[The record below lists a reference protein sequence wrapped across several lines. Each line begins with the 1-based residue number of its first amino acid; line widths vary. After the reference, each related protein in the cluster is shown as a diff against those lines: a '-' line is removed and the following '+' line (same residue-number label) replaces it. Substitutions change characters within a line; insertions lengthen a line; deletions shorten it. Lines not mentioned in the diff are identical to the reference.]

1 MMKKSAT
8 KQNNVRVLL
17 KTLDILEA
25 IKSAPAGIGL
35 AELSRTV
42 EMPKPTVFRILT
54 TLEGRGYLDRRED
67 GNYRLTQKLFDLQR
81 NTSIEQ
87 RLNSAALPVME
98 KLVESCKETVNLGL
112 LDGGEVVVINTL
124 ESSQAVRMTSKIGAR
139 RYLHTTGLGKILL
152 AGLPDKEVE
161 RLIKIKGLPRLT
173 PHSITSKMALMSEL
187 RQVRS
192 QGFALDNQE
201 NEIEGRC
208 IAAAIRGPNDST
220 LAALSISGP
229 VFRMGLDRARS
240 LKKDLK
246 DACEQ
251 IARRMNRRG

>member
-1 MMKKSAT
+1 MKKSAT
-8 KQNNVRVLL
+8 KPNHVLVLL
-17 KTLDILEA
+17 KALDVLEA
-25 IKSAPAGIGL
+25 IKTAPAGVGL
-35 AELSRTV
+35 AALARIV
-42 EMPKPTVFRILT
+42 QMPKPTVFRILV
-54 TLEGRGYLDRRED
+54 TLEGRGYLERRED
-67 GNYRLTQKLFDLQR
+67 GNYRLTQKLFELQR

-87 RLNSAALPVME
+87 RLISAALPVME
-98 KLVESCKETVNLGL
+98 KLAESCKETVNLGL

-124 ESSQAVRMTSKIGAR
+124 ESSQAVRMSSKIGAR

-152 AGLPDKEVE
+152 AGLPDKEIE

-173 PHSITSKMALMSEL
+173 LHSLTNKTALMSEIH
-187 RQVRS
+187 QVRA

-208 IAAAIRGPNDST
+208 IAAAICGPNAAT

-229 VFRMGLDRARS
+229 VFRMGLNRARS

-251 IARRMNRRG
+251 IANSLNLRA

>member
-1 MMKKSAT
+1 
-8 KQNNVRVLL
+8 
-17 KTLDILEA
+17 
-25 IKSAPAGIGL
+25 
-35 AELSRTV
+35 V

-251 IARRMNRRG
+251 IARRMNLRG